1 LHRRASA
8 WWFGASFLLAASA
21 SLGTGELIREHLRT
35 EQSFW
40 LISRTVYLVRDQ
52 HLRAPFPLLS
62 PTLTLVLW
70 SIFAIVVVIL
80 IHSLRLG
87 TPGLSALPEI
97 VAGLCMGGGLANVL
111 EAQMIGS
118 VTDFLGI
125 HGFGTYSAGDI
136 AWDVG
141 SSLLPIAVI
150 HIAQTQK
157 QTLSRVLQAGA
168 GFYGAVVAFAVVSQD
183 YALAILVTLVSGG
196 GVAVSLIKRSG
207 SPQIRA
213 R

>member
-1 LHRRASA
+1 LIACT
-8 WWFGASFLLAASA
+8 A

-35 EQSFW
+35 KQSFW
-40 LISRTVYLVRDQ
+40 LISGTIYLVRDQ
-52 HLRAPFPLLS
+52 HLNAPLSFLS
-62 PTLTLVLW
+62 PTLTLGLW
-70 SIFAIVVVIL
+70 PIFAIVVVIL
-80 IHSLRLG
+80 IRSLRLG

-97 VAGLCMGGGLANVL
+97 VAGLLMGGGLANVL

-141 SSLLPIAVI
+141 SSLLPIAII
-150 HIAQTQK
+150 HIAQAQH
-157 QTLSRVLQAGA
+157 QTFAHVLQAGG
-168 GFYGAVVAFAVVSQD
+168 GFYVAVVAFAVVSQD
-183 YALAILVTLVSGG
+183 YALAILVTLVSVG
-196 GVAVSLIKRSG
+196 GVALSLTKRSG
-207 SPQIRA
+207 SSQIRS

>member
-1 LHRRASA
+1 M
-8 WWFGASFLLAASA
+8 
-21 SLGTGELIREHLRT
+21 
-35 EQSFW
+35 
-40 LISRTVYLVRDQ
+40 VRDQ

-62 PTLTLVLW
+62 STLTLVLW

-87 TPGLSALPEI
+87 TPRLSALPEI
-97 VAGLCMGGGLANVL
+97 VAGLFMGGGLANVL

-118 VTDFLGI
+118 VTDILGI

-157 QTLSRVLQAGA
+157 QTFSYVLQAGA
-168 GFYGAVVAFAVVSQD
+168 GFYVAVVVFAVVSQD

-196 GVAVSLIKRSG
+196 GVAVSFIKRGG

>member
-1 LHRRASA
+1 V
-8 WWFGASFLLAASA
+8 WWFGASFLSAGIA
-21 SLGTGELIREHLRT
+21 SLGTGELIREHLRP

-40 LISRTVYLVRDQ
+40 LISGTVYVVRDQ

-80 IHSLRLG
+80 IRSLRLG

-97 VAGLCMGGGLANVL
+97 VAGLFMGGGLANVL

-125 HGFGTYSAGDI
+125 HGFGTYSEGDI
-136 AWDVG
+136 AWDLG
-141 SSLLPIAVI
+141 SSLVPIAVI
-150 HIAQTQK
+150 HIARAQK
-157 QTLSRVLQAGA
+157 QTVSHLLQAGGA
-168 GFYGAVVAFAVVSQD
+168 VYVAVVAFAVLSQD

-196 GVAVSLIKRSG
+196 GVALSCLKRNG